1 MQELQLH
8 HQRQLEEEA
17 RRLGGTQPVPPAV
30 MSNSVSGT
38 TSSNQNQKN
47 SSNQRGSVT
56 ITKSKSVSNNSSSVG
71 AAAATSIDETPINR
85 MEALNAKPGTQIKI
99 TRTPTG

>member
-17 RRLGGTQPVPPAV
+17 RKLKCSQTGSSQPVPAAV

-38 TSSNQNQKN
+38 TSSNQNQKI
-47 SSNQRGSVT
+47 SSNRGSVT
-56 ITKSKSVSNNSSSVG
+56 ITKSKSNSNNSSSVG
-71 AAAATSIDETPINR
+71 AKGQLISECLSDFFINFQ
-85 MEALNAKPGTQIKI
+85 KK
-99 TRTPTG
+99 